1 MAKKLDKLTIKG
13 FKSIKELVD
22 FEVRDLN
29 VLIGANGSGKSNFVE
44 VFKMVTAEH
53 WSEYITKNGGAN
65 AFLFNGIKETE
76 EINLCFGIKE
86 ACHEFLLELTADDR
100 FMAWPDH
107 SRLPIPPIASI
118 LGTVFSKKPITLAN
132 TSIGSE
138 VDTFTISIPN
148 WTVYHFHDT
157 SYTAGMRRYEI
168 IQDNEYLRS
177 DAANIAPFLLKL
189 REKHKAAY
197 SQIIDAIR
205 LVTPFFDNF
214 KLTKTEMRP
223 GEEKVR
229 LDWTQKGSDYP
240 MQPYHFSD
248 GTMRFIC
255 LVTAL
260 LQPEMPSLIVIDEPE
275 LGLHPYAI
283 DILAELMKAASK
295 KTQVI
300 VSTQSPALVDS
311 FEPEDVV
318 VVNRKEGASTF
329 ERLDKKSLKNWLK
342 EYSLGELWRK
352 NVIAGGPVNE

>member
-1 MAKKLDKLTIKG
+1 MTKKLDKLTIKG

-22 FEVRDLN
+22 FELRPLN

-44 VFKMVTAEH
+44 VFKLHTVEN
-53 WSEYITKNGGAN
+53 WSQYVAQNGGAH
-65 AFLFNGIKETE
+65 AFLYNGSKETE
-76 EINLCFGIKE
+76 KIEISFSISGKTHDLTWHPTAGEIFIIWIDNTDYSSLKNL
-86 ACHEFLLELTADDR
+86 FLD
-100 FMAWPDH
+100 
-107 SRLPIPPIASI
+107 
-118 LGTVFSKKPITLAN
+118 
-132 TSIGSE
+132 
-138 VDTFTISIPN
+138 N
-148 WTVYHFHDT
+148 WIVYHFHDT
-157 SYTAGMRRYEI
+157 SITSGMRRYEI
-168 IQDNEYLRS
+168 IQDNEYLRQ

-189 REKHKAAY
+189 REKHKVAY
-197 SQIIDAIR
+197 SQIVDAIR
-205 LVTPFFDNF
+205 LVTPFFDDF
-214 KLTKTEMRP
+214 KLTKVEMRP

-260 LQPEMPSLIVIDEPE
+260 LQPEMPSLIIIDEPE

-283 DILAELMKAASK
+283 NVLAELMKSAAK

-300 VSTQSPALVDS
+300 VSTQSPALVDD

-318 VVNRKEGASTF
+318 VVNRKDGASTF
-329 ERLDKKSLKNWLK
+329 ERLDKKNLKNWLK
-342 EYSLGELWRK
+342 KYSLGELWRK